1 MTQVDPAR
9 DLRELIAAHL
19 ADELSDA
26 QRSTLNGL
34 LRTDEKARAEFAA
47 AIRQDVLLGEV
58 LREETARGEP
68 KAWPGQRK
76 TTGEPESPS
85 RRRPARRFEIPP
97 SVSSW
102 IGLLVAAGLLVAVA
116 MYLALGPSG
125 PDQAAA
131 RARALKEG
139 EGRKLVERERALT
152 LAEVK
157 HRDAMERLR
166 EIEKKS
172 QELSQPP
179 AQPNPNPLEED
190 LRKKKREELQ
200 EEKKR
205 MEQVEREMREA
216 IELARKTER
225 RVPSEQ
231 ARDEKD
237 PPLQE
242 SPTVKQELP
251 TRMVIAHLEEAAG
264 QVFQVTKEGKTPVT
278 SGGNL
283 LPAQGLETGGG
294 ASRLVLR
301 FPDKTRV
308 ELGPETEL
316 GEITTDSGKRLWIGK
331 GTMQAQV
338 FQQPKDQPMIFA
350 TPYGEAKVLGTT
362 LRITVD
368 PDSRKGTRLEVDE
381 GKVELKNLAGKTVLV
396 EGSHYAVAAE
406 GVDFVAKKQDVPTNV
421 PRSGLAVW
429 LRADQGV
436 ILSGSRGVA
445 TWADRS
451 GNKHDAVQLVP
462 TQQPTLIPNAV
473 QGHPVLRFD
482 GVDDCMTFPCA
493 VSGLTGMTI
502 FMVSSTL
509 EERAAAN
516 YAANAALYWQE
527 TATCSGVALN
537 PSQSKV
543 WCYFGTGQLQPL
555 LVYSRPTAL
564 DRGFSLTTAQ
574 KSGPEVLLFVNGQE
588 SLRIRGQKPAIGA
601 NEKTG
606 QIGRGEGDLV
616 TNRQF
621 QGQREGWTY
630 FSGEI
635 AELMVYTRTLGE
647 AERKSVE
654 QYLLSKYFSK

>member
-1 MTQVDPAR
+1 MTPVDPAG

-26 QRSTLNGL
+26 QRSTLNAL
-34 LRTDEKARAEFAA
+34 LRKDEKARAEFAA
-47 AIRQDVLLGEV
+47 ALRQDVLLGEV
-58 LREETARGEP
+58 LREEAAHGAGMP
-68 KAWPGQRK
+68 WPAQRK

-85 RRRPARRFEIPP
+85 RRRTARRLEIHP
-97 SVSSW
+97 SIPSW
-102 IGLLVAAGLLVAVA
+102 IGLLVPAGFVIAVA
-116 MYLALGPSG
+116 MFLALGPSD
-125 PDQAAA
+125 PDPAAA
-131 RARALKEG
+131 RARALKEA
-139 EGRKLVERERALT
+139 EGRKLEERERALA
-152 LAEVK
+152 LAEAR
-157 HRDAMERLR
+157 HRDAVERLR

-172 QELSQPP
+172 QELLQPP
-179 AQPNPNPLEED
+179 ARPNPNPLEED
-190 LRKKKREELQ
+190 LRKKKRAELQ
-200 EEKKR
+200 EEKER
-205 MEQVEREMREA
+205 VEQVEREMRGA
-216 IELARKTER
+216 IELAKKTKL
-225 RVPSEQ
+225 RVPTEQ
-231 ARDEKD
+231 ARDEKV
-237 PPLQE
+237 PPPQE
-242 SPTVKQELP
+242 SPGVTQKLTTQ
-251 TRMVIAHLEEAAG
+251 MVIARLEEAAG
-264 QVFQVTKEGKTPVT
+264 QVFLVTKEGKTPVT

-301 FPDKTRV
+301 FPDNTRV

-316 GEITTDSGKRLWIGK
+316 GEIKTDSGKRLWMGK
-331 GTMQAQV
+331 GTLQAQV

-381 GKVELKNLAGKTVLV
+381 GKVELKNAAGKAVLV
-396 EGSHYAVAAE
+396 EGWHYAVAAE
-406 GVDFVAKKQDVPTNV
+406 GVDFVANKQDAPTNV

-445 TWADRS
+445 TWVDRS

-462 TQQPTLIPNAV
+462 TQQPTLVPNAV
-473 QGHPVLRFD
+473 QGHPALRFD
-482 GVDDCMTFPCA
+482 GVDDCMTFPCT

-502 FMVSSTL
+502 LMVSSTL

-543 WCYFGTGQLQPL
+543 WCYFGTGQVQPL

-588 SLRIRGQKPAIGA
+588 SLRIRGQKSAIGA

-647 AERKSVE
+647 VERKSVE
-654 QYLLSKYFSK
+654 QYLLSKYLSK